1 MCGLGDVS
9 SYALKRVISR
19 IFLMISNQKDI
30 DLVFG
35 RDELNCTIPVDGEY
49 FCIKMDAVR
58 ELLRGRQK

>member
-49 FCIKMDAVR
+49 FCIKSG
-58 ELLRGRQK
+58 RG